1 MQQRRPPTPRTQK
14 ITTTHKQTH
23 KQTANLNLADDYDD
37 KVVAPP
43 RRQLQQ
49 YETISLNN
57 SQKQKHKDWVH
68 GNAKYICKNI
78 MNTAGPGK
86 DDPELTEST
95 PAETKIV
102 TIVLPSCI
110 ILKL

>member
-1 MQQRRPPTPRTQK
+1 MEFLDMEKFT
-14 ITTTHKQTH
+14 
-23 KQTANLNLADDYDD
+23 
-37 KVVAPP
+37 
-43 RRQLQQ
+43 
-49 YETISLNN
+49 S
-57 SQKQKHKDWVH
+57 
-68 GNAKYICKNI
+68 
-78 MNTAGPGK
+78 TAGPGK

>member
-1 MQQRRPPTPRTQK
+1 M
-14 ITTTHKQTH
+14 I
-23 KQTANLNLADDYDD
+23 LYDLSCMTYD
-37 KVVAPP
+37 IILLSYTLYGTLYSDTYSTRVRYV
-43 RRQLQQ
+43 R
-49 YETISLNN
+49 
-57 SQKQKHKDWVH
+57 
-68 GNAKYICKNI
+68 
-78 MNTAGPGK
+78 TAGPGK